1 MLLILAFSLVIASVF
16 LIIYRKNKDSILWL
30 GLCTSLMLEL
40 CGVMHFYCKKRWHF
54 TGSINISVF
63 FKKHIS
69 EDAVFP
75 DHIRSAGISD
85 CHRQVSVS
93 VFFAEDCNELFNAS
107 GT

>member
-1 MLLILAFSLVIASVF
+1 MAGTLYKSYVGIMWCYA
-16 LIIYRKNKDSILWL
+16 
-30 GLCTSLMLEL
+30 
-40 CGVMHFYCKKRWHF
+40 FYCKKRWHF

-69 EDAVFP
+69 EDAVIP